1 MAEKIKLHAVIP
13 ESTVNG
19 PGTRMVIFFQG
30 CAKLCPGCFNTETHT
45 FEPSEVLT
53 PEELFEKYH
62 TGNIEGITVS
72 GGEPF
77 LQPEALYDLLQ
88 YAKEKLNLSTVVY
101 TGFRADRIKQ
111 RAEERRCAEHI
122 DVLIDGGFEEANP
135 ETTLIARGSTNQEFY
150 FVTERYSIEDFY
162 LKARTELIVADD
174 GTVRST
180 GFARVTLPKDSAG
193 ADSPDST
200 GLPGSSSSL

>member
-1 MAEKIKLHAVIP
+1 MSEKIKLHAVIP

-30 CAKLCPGCFNTETHT
+30 CAKLCPGCFNTETHS
-45 FEPSEVLT
+45 FEPAEVLT
-53 PEELFEKYH
+53 PKELFTKYYRD
-62 TGNIEGITVS
+62 GIEGITVS

-88 YAKEKLNLSTVVY
+88 FAKQECGLSTVVY

-111 RAEERRCAEHI
+111 REEERRCAEFI

-135 ETTLIARGSTNQEFY
+135 ETTLLARGSTNQMFY
-150 FVTERYSIEDFY
+150 FVTDRYTVEDFY
-162 LKARTELIVADD
+162 LKARTELIVAAD

-180 GFARVTLPKDSAG
+180 GFSRVAISNT
-193 ADSPDST
+193 
-200 GLPGSSSSL
+200 SSSTPL